1 MSRRGLNPPNATA
14 ASPSRT
20 STGPST
26 RHCMSPS
33 VTVVPRNRPTCQP
46 IARKSSGGSVTVRGP
61 AGSYSVGQRGGT
73 MPFVEIKVIDGVFG
87 TEEKAE
93 MVRAVTEAML
103 SVEGEAMRQVTW
115 VTVNSV
121 AGGEWGIGGQLLT
134 TEAVQALRGQTATAG
149 AR

>member
-1 MSRRGLNPPNATA
+1 
-14 ASPSRT
+14 
-20 STGPST
+20 
-26 RHCMSPS
+26 
-33 VTVVPRNRPTCQP
+33 
-46 IARKSSGGSVTVRGP
+46 
-61 AGSYSVGQRGGT
+61 

-121 AGGEWGIGGQLLT
+121 ASGEWGIGGQLLT